1 MAERALHQFT
11 EGAYIGDAVSDQVFA
26 IQRWLH
32 DLGFASEVYAER
44 IQPELTGR
52 VRPARDYRPGPG
64 ESCLIHHHAVGSE
77 IAERLMA
84 IGLPQ
89 LLIYHNIT
97 PPEFFAFTDPILAT
111 HLHKGRRQ
119 LEAMRPNTLLALG
132 DSGYNARELAALGY
146 DKTGVLPIV
155 LDESQFRAPLN
166 ETLAAECAAARPLV
180 LFVGRFAPNKRQE
193 DLLKLHHCL
202 RRILPTARLALVG
215 NTDFTDYVAWLR
227 ALAGDLG
234 LGDDAVRITGHVSHR
249 DMITYYRRA
258 DVYVS
263 MSEHEGFGKPLIESM
278 YCGLPVVAYASTA
291 VPDTLGEAGI
301 LFHRKDFEGL
311 AELIAALL
319 ADEPLRRRVIARQT
333 GRVRAFLEPQVR
345 RQWEAH
351 LQSAGL
357 LPGGAGQ

>member
-26 IQRWLH
+26 IQRWLRE
-32 DLGFASEVYAER
+32 LGFASEVYSER
-44 IQPELTGR
+44 IQPELAGR
-52 VRPARDYRPGPG
+52 VRPVREYRPGAG
-64 ESCLIHHHAVGSE
+64 ESCLIHHHAVGSD

-84 IGLPQ
+84 LDVPQ

-97 PPEFFAFTDPILAT
+97 PPQFYAFTDPILAA
-111 HLHKGRRQ
+111 HLQKGRRQ
-119 LEAMRPNTLLALG
+119 LEAMRPNTILGLG
-132 DSGYNARELAALGY
+132 DSGYNARELAELGY
-146 DKTGVLPIV
+146 ERTGVLPIV
-155 LDESQFRAPLN
+155 LDEAHFRAPLN
-166 ETLAAECAAARPLV
+166 EALAAEYVAARPLV

-215 NTDFTDYVAWLR
+215 NTDNTDYVAWLR
-227 ALAGDLG
+227 GLAGDLG
-234 LGDDAVRITGHVSHR
+234 LDEDALRITGHVTHQ

-291 VPDTLGEAGI
+291 VPDTLGDAGI

-311 AELIAALL
+311 AELIATLL
-319 ADEPLRRRVIARQT
+319 ADDPLRRRVIARQT
-333 GRVRAFLEPQVR
+333 GRVRSFLEPQVR

-351 LQSAGL
+351 LRSVGL
-357 LPGGAGQ
+357 LPDGEGR